1 MTLSFG
7 IKRTAAL
14 SVFAQGAHTSLVP
27 GPALKPR
34 TEDELDGYADDTEA
48 ALKPPRPGTNGL
60 KGLQLDGRFVSA
72 GDGSL
77 PATPD
82 PKELGSV
89 ELHLDTRQLMLD
101 FYRTHTG
108 MCPPDRKRH
117 HALPTMR
124 RVVAD
129 ILIKH
134 QITYKGMLQ
143 RLQLDSQPD
152 DMSFISC
159 IAKTMFKDHTTNWG
173 RIVSLVAF
181 GAVVCTQ
188 LKELQREQ
196 CVEAVAE
203 QISSYLI
210 SEQHDWLLNN
220 KSWHGF
226 VEFFRV
232 EDVESVVR
240 SALMAVVGCAG
251 IGAGL
256 ALLIR

>member
-1 MTLSFG
+1 MTLSLG
-7 IKRTAAL
+7 NRPMAAL
-14 SVFAQGAHTSLVP
+14 GVLA
-27 GPALKPR
+27 
-34 TEDELDGYADDTEA
+34 EEADA
-48 ALKPPRPGTNGL
+48 ALKPLRPGTNGL

-82 PKELGSV
+82 PQELGS
-89 ELHLDTRQLMLD
+89 DTRQLLLD

-108 MCPPDRKRH
+108 MSLPDRKRH
-117 HALPTMR
+117 HALPTMK

-129 ILIKH
+129 VVIKH
-134 QITYKGMLQ
+134 QITYRGMLQ
-143 RLQLDSQPD
+143 HLQLDSQPD
-152 DMSFISC
+152 DLSFIGC
-159 IAKTMFKDHTTNWG
+159 IAKTMFRDDTTNWG

-181 GAVVCTQ
+181 GAVVCSR
-188 LKELQREQ
+188 LKELQRER
-196 CVEAVAE
+196 CVETVAQ

-220 KSWHGF
+220 KGWHGF

>member
-1 MTLSFG
+1 MALTFG
-7 IKRTAAL
+7 IKRTAL
-14 SVFAQGAHTSLVP
+14 SVFAQGAHTALVP
-27 GPALKPR
+27 GPALKPC
-34 TEDELDGYADDTEA
+34 TEDELDGYAEETDA
-48 ALKPPRPGTNGL
+48 ALKPMRPGTNGL
-60 KGLQLDGRFVSA
+60 KGLQLDGRLVSA
-72 GDGSL
+72 RDGSL
-77 PATPD
+77 PNTPD
-82 PKELGSV
+82 PRELGSA
-89 ELHLDTRQLMLD
+89 ELELDTRQLLLD

-108 MCPPDRKRH
+108 MCPTDRKRH

-143 RLQLDSQPD
+143 RLQLDSQAD
-152 DMSFISC
+152 DMSFISS
-159 IAKTMFKDHTTNWG
+159 IARSMFRDHTTNWG

-181 GAVVCTQ
+181 GAVVCQQ
-188 LKELQREQ
+188 LKEMQRER
-196 CVEAVAE
+196 CVETVAE
-203 QISSYLI
+203 QISCYLI

-226 VEFFRV
+226 EEFFRV
-232 EDVESVVR
+232 EDVESAVR

-256 ALLIR
+256 AFLIR

>member
-1 MTLSFG
+1 MTLSLMR
-7 IKRTAAL
+7 RTATVSL
-14 SVFAQGAHTSLVP
+14 LGAHTALAP
-27 GPALKPR
+27 APALKAR
-34 TEDELDGYADDTEA
+34 TEDELDGCADETDA
-48 ALKPPRPGTNGL
+48 AMKPFRPGTNGL
-60 KGLQLDGRFVSA
+60 KGLHLDGRYVSA
-72 GDGSL
+72 ADGSL
-77 PATPD
+77 PNTPD
-82 PKELGSV
+82 PQEFGSAELGR
-89 ELHLDTRQLMLD
+89 DTRRLLLD

-108 MCPPDRKRH
+108 LCPRDRKQH
-117 HALPTMR
+117 HALPTMT

-129 ILIKH
+129 ILLKH
-134 QITYKGMLQ
+134 EIAYKGMLQ

-188 LKELQREQ
+188 LKELQRER

-240 SALMAVVGCAG
+240 NALMAVVGCAG

-256 ALLIR
+256 AFLIR